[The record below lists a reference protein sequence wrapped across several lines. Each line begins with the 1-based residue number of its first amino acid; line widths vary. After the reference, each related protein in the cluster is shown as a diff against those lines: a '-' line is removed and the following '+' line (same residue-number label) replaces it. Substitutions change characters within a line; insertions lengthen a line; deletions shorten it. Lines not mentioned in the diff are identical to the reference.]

1 MFTPE
6 TISEVIVKA
15 RNSVPPEGMTTKVIA
30 IDGPGGAGKSVL
42 AQQTAEKL
50 RAPVVPTDDFAS
62 WDQPLNWWP
71 RLLDEVLKPLA
82 QDKAARYQRYDW
94 ASKRLAEWR
103 EIKPS
108 EFLIIEGVSSSRKAF
123 RPYLAMSVW
132 VETPREE
139 RLRRGLERDGE
150 EERSQWEEWMRQE
163 DEYVARENPHENADL
178 VVSGVAG
185 IFPIPE

>member
-1 MFTPE
+1 MFKPE
-6 TISEVIVKA
+6 TISEVLERA
-15 RNSVPPEGMTTKVIA
+15 RNSVPPDGMTTKVIA
-30 IDGPGGAGKSVL
+30 VDGPGGAGKSVL

-50 RAPVVPTDDFAS
+50 LAPVVPTDDFAS

-71 RLLDEVLKPLA
+71 RLLDEVLKPLS
-82 QDKAARYQRYDW
+82 QNKAARYQRYDW
-94 ASKRLAEWR
+94 PSKRLAEWR

-123 RPYLAMSVW
+123 RPYLALSVW

-150 EERSQWEEWMRQE
+150 ESRSQWEEWMRQE

-178 VVSGVAG
+178 VVSGIAG
-185 IFPIPE
+185 IAPIPE